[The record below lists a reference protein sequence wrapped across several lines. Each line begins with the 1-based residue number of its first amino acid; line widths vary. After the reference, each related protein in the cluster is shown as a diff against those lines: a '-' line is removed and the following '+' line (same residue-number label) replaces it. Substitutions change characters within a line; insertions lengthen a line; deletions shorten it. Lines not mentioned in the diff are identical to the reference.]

1 MGITRSRYRHLLW
14 VLGALLLSS
23 QAVGQTKGLIYKP
36 ATGAGSA
43 ILDPNG
49 DGFTSETAAGFIN
62 DDETESEIP
71 FVALPIIGA
80 GEPSSDLSTGPNC
93 GFTDLVK
100 STDNETVYTYSDGTY
115 LYFRFRL
122 GGTAENSKGYSI
134 LIDSDLK
141 FGSSGSDADPDYTA
155 GNPGFE
161 VEIVLESN
169 FGVAIYDID
178 NNALTSTEVGDAAV
192 DRPYD
197 EHCQKSIAHS
207 EECGQDY
214 FYDFYLAYADLSS
227 LGITSSTPLRML
239 GNTVI
244 SPKPSTGGSIS
255 DIAGIDD
262 DLGIT
267 DDLFEDLI
275 DIFPP
280 TSGDDLS
287 DGDELHPRA
296 DCPGIDAPI
305 DIGVT
310 SVSGTS
316 TEVDGTII
324 EVFKD
329 GFSQGSTVV
338 ASGVWTLSG
347 LTALVAGE
355 EITATAV
362 VPASTGT
369 EKSVSYSDC
378 NPAIVALTCSN
389 AISAATSFTMSSKGL
404 CGSAGSAVAGA
415 EIKVYFEGV
424 LQTAGSGSSN
434 YAGGQVFA
442 EADGSWIWKCSTN
455 SNTGCNGGA
464 GCAGWSTTGSYE
476 ITQTESGK
484 CESDPLE
491 YCAGGAA
498 TSTVPTFSGSL
509 TTATTTLSGSATTG
523 ASVTWYL
530 DGVEQATTTASAG
543 SWSFTPV
550 SLAADQT
557 VRVVSIEPGLCSAEA
572 STTVGGVSLTPAIT
586 GTYCTGSTIASVS
599 GYSSEVG
606 GTVTLYTK
614 GSAGVTTGDTQSGT
628 TTVSA
633 SGDWTIT
640 SLNLS
645 PGTFMA
651 ATVTNTGELES
662 GLSNEA
668 EIFSQ
673 TMDGSL
679 AITTSSANE
688 GDASISGT
696 GTAGNTIQLHLDGI
710 IEDGFTTTVDGSGNW
725 TISGLDAASAGY
737 NVLFAGGV
745 VGVSSQSG
753 SLCASDVVSGF
764 TVDCL
769 LPVSQTVTATT
780 STSVCSDKTITFNLA
795 STENLVVY
803 QLVDQSLNPL
813 GTAALGDGTAM
824 DLVASGL
831 SSSVTSIAVKALKM
845 GVTCETT
852 FGNTAVLVEGFSI
865 SHVSSNPTDCASPN
879 GSITISGVSSG
890 QAYNVD
896 YNVDGV
902 AASESLTANGSG
914 EISLLNLGP
923 GEYTDI
929 TVSGLVITLSC
940 TGNVIA
946 GPVVLTN
953 ASSPTLSLGAGSDPT
968 TCGGTDGSIAL
979 TSSIAAVTSY
989 TLNYMKDGATLSTS
1003 LASDASG
1010 NISWSGLG
1018 VGTYSN
1024 INIVNTSDGCKSNNV
1039 GPSVLSDPT
1048 LTIALA
1054 GSSNPASCGGN
1065 GSFNLTFTGLAD
1077 GSYTVNHD
1085 GGSFAGVTVTSGSA
1099 TVTTPAGT
1107 YTNINVVDPVTSCT
1121 LENGLSVTISDP
1133 ATHTIAATRTN
1144 PTTCGGNGSINL
1156 TFTNVTD
1163 GTYTIDYKDGV
1174 GASQSFSGVSV
1185 TSNAATIST
1194 TAGAYNDLS
1203 LTLSGCVSTGFPDI
1217 TISDPTPPT
1226 ISLNSSSNPST
1237 CSGTDGSITL
1247 DFTGVADGTYTL
1259 NYVDGALAAQTF
1271 TGVSVSSGSATIS
1284 GLGAGVYNDITITV
1298 SGCTS
1303 TDNIDVTLSDPT
1315 TPTITLNGSLNP
1327 STCSG
1332 TDGSITLD
1340 FTGVADGTYTLNY
1353 VDGALAAQTF
1363 TGVSVSSGSATIS
1376 GLGAGVY
1383 NDITITIA
1391 GCTSTDNIDVTLS
1404 DPTTPTITLNSS
1416 SNPSTCSG
1424 TDGSITLDFT
1434 GVADGTYTLNYVDGA
1449 LAAQTFT
1456 GVSVSSGSATISGL
1470 GAGVYN
1476 DITIT
1481 IAGCTSTDNI
1491 DVTLSD
1497 PTTPTITLNSSSNPS
1512 TCSGTDGSITLD
1524 FTGVADGSYTLN
1536 YVDGALAAQTFT
1548 GVSVSSGSATISGL
1562 GAGVYN
1568 DITITIAG
1576 CTSTD
1581 NIDVTL
1587 SDPTTP
1593 TISLNSSSNP
1603 STCSGTDGSI
1613 TLDFTGVAD
1622 GTYTLNYV
1630 DGALAAQTFTGV
1642 SVSSGSATISGLG
1655 AGVYNDITITIAG
1668 CTSTD
1673 NIDVTLSDPTTPTI
1687 TLNSSSNPSTCSGT
1701 DGSITLDFTGVADGT
1716 YTLNYVDGALAA
1728 QTFTGVS
1735 VSSGSATI
1743 SGLGAGVY
1751 NDITITVSGCTS
1763 TDNIDVTL
1771 SDPTTPTI
1779 TLNSS
1784 SNPSTCSGTDGSI
1797 TLDFTGVADGTYTLN
1812 YVDGALAAQTFT
1824 GVSVSSGSATI
1835 SGLGAGVY
1843 NDITITIAGCT
1854 STDNIDVTLSDPT
1867 TPTITLNSSSNP
1879 STCSGTDGSITLD
1892 FTGVADGTYTL
1903 NYVDGALA
1911 AQTFTGV
1918 SVSSGSATIS
1928 GLGAGVYNDITITIA
1943 GCTSTDNIDVTLSD
1957 PTTPTIT
1964 LNSSSNP
1971 STCSGTDG
1979 SITLDFTG
1987 VADGSYTLNYVDG
2000 ALAAQ
2005 TFTGVSVSSGSATI
2019 SGLGAGVY
2027 NDITITIAGCTSTDN
2042 IDVTLSDPTTPTISL
2057 NSSSN
2062 PSTCSGTDGSITLDF
2077 TGVADGT
2084 YTLNYVDGALAAQ
2097 TFTGVSVS
2105 SGSATISGLGAGV
2118 YNDITITVS
2127 GCTSTDNIDVTLS
2140 DPTTPTISLNS
2151 SSNPSTCS
2159 GTDGSITLDFTGVAD
2174 GTYTLNY
2181 VDGALAAQTFTGVS
2195 VSSGSA
2201 TISGLGAGVYNDI
2214 TITVSGCTSTDNI
2227 DVTLSDPTTPTIS
2240 LNSSSNPS
2248 TCSGT
2253 DGSITLGFTGVAD
2266 GTYTLNYVDGALAAQ
2281 TFTGVSVS
2289 SGSATISGLGA
2300 GVYNDITITI
2310 AGCTSTDNI
2319 DVTLSDPTTPT
2330 ITLNSSS
2337 NPSTCSG
2344 TDGSI
2349 TLDFTGVADGTYT
2362 LNYVD
2367 GALAA
2372 QTFTGVSV
2380 SSGSAT
2386 ISGLGA
2392 GVYNDITITIA
2403 GCTSTDNIDVTL
2415 SDPTTPT
2422 ITLNSSSN
2430 PSTCSGTDGS
2440 ITLDFTGVA
2449 DGTYT
2454 LNYVDGALAAQ
2465 TFTGVSVSSGSATI
2479 SGLGAG
2485 VYNDI
2490 TITVSGCTSTDNI
2503 DVTLTNPGAPTISV
2517 NSSSNPSTCSGT
2529 DGSITLDFT
2538 GVADGTYTLNYV
2550 DGALA
2555 AQTFTGVSVS
2565 SGSATISGLGAGVY
2579 NDITITVSG
2588 CTSTDNID
2596 VTLSDPTTPTIT
2608 LNSSLNPST
2617 CSGTDGSITL
2627 DFTGVADGTYTL
2639 NYVDGALAAQT
2650 FTGVSVSSGS
2660 ATISGLGA
2668 GVYNDITITIAG
2680 CTSTDNIDVTLNNP
2694 GAPTISLNS
2703 SSNPSTCSGTD
2714 GSITLD
2720 FTGVADGTYTLN
2732 YVDGALAAQTFTGV
2746 SVSSGSATISG
2757 LGAGVY
2763 NDITITISGCTSTDN
2778 IDVTLSDPTTPT
2790 ITLNSSSNPSTC
2802 SGTDGSITLDFTGVA
2817 DGTYTLNYVDGALAA
2832 QTFTGVSVSS
2842 GSATISG
2849 LGAGVYNDIT
2859 ITLSG
2864 CTSTDNIDVTLSD
2877 PTTPTITLNSSSNP
2891 STCSGTDGSI
2901 TLDFTGVA
2909 DGTYTLNYVDGAL
2922 AAQTFTGV
2930 SVSSGS
2936 ATISGLGAG
2945 VYNDIT
2951 ITIAGC
2957 TSTDNIDVTLSDPT
2971 TPTITLNSSSN
2982 PSTCSGTDGS
2992 ITLDFT
2998 GVADGTYTLNYV
3010 DGALA
3015 AQTFTGVSVSSGSAT
3030 ISGLGAGVY
3039 NDITITL
3046 SGCTSTDNIDVT
3058 LSDPTTPTISLNSSS
3073 NPSTCSGTDGSITL
3087 DFTGVADGTY
3097 TLNYVDGALAAQTF
3111 TGVSVSSGSATISG
3125 LGAGVYNDITIT
3137 VSGCTSTDNIDVT
3150 LSDPTTPT
3158 ISLNSSSNPSTCSG
3172 TDGSITL
3179 DFTGVADGTYTLNY
3193 VDGALAAQTFTGVSV
3208 SSGSATI
3215 SGLGAGVYND
3225 ITITVSGCTST
3236 DNIDVTLSDPTTPT
3250 ISLNSS
3256 SNPSTCS
3263 GTDGSIT
3270 LGFTG
3275 VADGTYTLNYVDGA
3289 LAAQT
3294 FTGVSVSSGSAT
3306 ISGLGAGVYND
3317 ITITVSGCTSTDNI
3331 DVTLSDPTTP
3341 TISPNS
3347 SSNPSTC
3354 SGTDGS
3360 ITLDFT
3366 GVADG
3371 TYTLNYVDGA
3381 LAAQTFTGVS
3391 VSSGSATISSLGADV
3406 YNDITITLSGCTST
3420 DNIDVTLSDPTT
3432 PTISLNSSSNPS
3444 TCSGTDGSITL
3455 DFTGVADGTY
3465 TLNYVDGALAAQTF
3479 TGVSVSSGSA
3489 TISGLGAGVYNDI
3502 TITVSGCTST
3512 DNIDVTL
3519 SDPTTPTISLNS
3531 SSNPSTCSG
3540 TDGSITLDFTG
3551 VADGT
3556 YTLNYVDG
3564 ALAAQTFTGV
3574 SVSSGS
3580 ATISG
3585 LGAGVHND
3593 ITITISGCTS
3603 TDNIDVT
3610 LSDPTTPTITLNSS
3624 SNPSTCSG
3632 TDGSITLGF
3641 TGVADG
3647 TYTLN
3652 YVDGALA
3659 AQTFTGVSVSSGS
3672 ATISGLGAGVYNDI
3686 TITIAGCTSTD
3697 NIDVTL
3703 SDPTTPTISLNS
3715 SSNPSTCG
3723 GTDGSITLDFTGV
3736 ADGTYTLN
3744 YVDGAL
3750 AAQTFTG
3757 VSVSSG
3763 SATISSRGAGVY
3775 NDITITVSGCTST
3788 DNIDVT
3794 LTNPGAP
3801 TISVNSSSNPSTCS
3815 GTDGSITLD
3824 FTGVADGTYTLNYVD
3839 GALAAQTFTG
3849 VSVSSGSATISGLG
3863 AGVYN
3868 DITITIS
3875 GCTSTDNIDVTL
3887 SDPTTPTITLNSS
3900 SNPSTCSGTDGS
3912 ITLDFTGVADG
3923 TYTLNYVDG
3932 ALAALTFTGV
3942 SVSSGSATISGLGAG
3957 VYNDI
3962 TITIAGCTSTDNIDV
3977 TLSDPTTPTIS
3988 LNSSSNPSTCGGTD
4002 GSITLDFTGVAD
4014 GTYTLNY
4021 VDGALAAQTFTGV
4034 SVSSG
4039 SATISG
4045 LGAGV
4050 YNDITIT
4057 ISGCTSTDNIDVTL
4071 SDPTTPTITLNS
4083 SSNPSTC
4090 SGTDGSITLDFTGV
4104 ADGTYTLN
4112 YVDGA
4117 LAAQTFT
4124 GVSVSSGSATISGLG
4139 AGVYN
4144 DITITISGCTSTDNI
4159 DVTLSDPTTPTIS
4172 LNSSSNP
4179 STCSGTDGSITLDFT
4194 GVADGTYT
4202 LNYVDGALAAQTFT
4216 GVSVSSGSATISG
4229 LGAGVYNDITITI
4242 AGCTST
4248 DNIDVTLSDPT
4259 TPTISLNSSSNPS
4272 TCGGTDGSITLDFT
4286 GVADG
4291 TYTLNYVDGALAAQ
4305 TFTGVSVSSGSATIS
4320 SLGAGVYND
4329 ITITVS
4335 GCTSTDNMDVTLT
4348 NPGAPTISVNS
4359 SSNPSTCSGTE
4370 GSITLDFTG
4379 VADGTYTLN
4388 YVDGALAAQTF
4399 TGVSVSSGSATI
4411 SGLGAGVYN
4420 DITITLSGCTSTDN
4434 IDVTLSDPTTPTISL
4449 NSSSNPS
4456 TCSGTDGSITLDFT
4470 GVADGTYTLNY
4481 VDGAL
4486 AAQTFTGV
4494 SVSSGSATI
4503 SGLGAGVYNDI
4514 TITIAGCTSTD
4525 NIDVTLN
4532 NPGAPTISLNSS
4544 SNPST
4549 CSGTDGS
4556 ITLDFTGVADGT
4568 YTLNYVDGA
4577 LAAQT
4582 FTGVSVSSGSAT
4594 ISGLGAGVYNDITIT
4609 ISGCTSTD
4617 NIDVTLN
4624 NPGAPTAPTVA
4635 TLLTNSATPT
4645 IMGTADAGN
4654 TVTVVVGGATYST
4667 TADGSGDW
4675 SIDTSVDTPTSGSFA
4690 PDVNGDNEVVATAS
4704 NGSCNTSDTSS
4715 NELTIDTTAPATPT
4729 ITSQTTNDT
4738 TPTLTGTAEAGTT
4751 VTVVIDGVTFTTT
4764 ADGSGDWSI
4773 DTGSDTPTAGGPFM
4787 GLSEGDYDIA
4797 ITSTDGS
4804 GNSTSDG
4811 STNEL
4816 TIDTT
4821 APATPTITSQTTND
4835 TTPTLTGTAEAGN
4848 TVTVVIDGVTFTTT
4862 ADGSG
4867 DWSIDT
4873 GTDTPTAGG
4882 PFTGMLEGDYEIAV
4896 TSTDGAGNNTSDG
4909 SANELTIDT
4918 TAPATPTITSQTT
4931 NDTTPT
4937 LTGTAEAG
4945 TTVTVVIDGVTFT
4958 TTADGSGD
4966 WSIDTGSDTPTA
4978 GGPFTGLSE
4987 GDYEIAVTSTDGAG
5001 NSTSDGSSNEL
5012 TIDTTAPATPTITS
5026 QTTNDTTPT
5035 LTGTAEA
5042 GTTVTVVIDGVT
5054 FTTTADG
5061 SGDWGVD
5068 TGTDTPT
5075 AGGPFTGLSEGDY
5088 EIAVTSTDGAGN
5100 STSDGSSNEL
5110 TIDTTA
5116 PATPT
5121 IASQTTNDTTPTLT
5135 GTAEAGTT
5143 VTVVIDGVTFTTTAD
5158 GSGDWSIDTGSDT
5171 PTAGGPFMGLS
5182 EGDYDIAITSTDGS
5196 GNSTSDGSTNE
5207 LTIDTTAPATP
5218 TITSQTTND
5227 TTPTLTGTAE
5237 AGNTVTVVID
5247 GVTFTTTADGSGDWS
5262 IDTGTDTPTAGGPFT
5277 GLSEG
5282 DYDIA
5287 ITSTDGAGNAANDA
5301 SSSEL
5306 VITTGGPSVP
5316 TINSQVTNDTT
5327 PILTGTADAGTT
5339 ITVVVDGVTF
5349 TTTADE
5355 EGNWS
5360 LDTETETPTTG
5371 GPFTGLADGSQEVSV
5386 TSTDGSG
5393 DSASDTSSGE
5403 LVIDTIGPSTPTVN
5417 TQLSNDPTPVVTG
5430 SAEAGT
5436 TVTVVIDGVT
5446 FTTSADSD
5454 GNWSV
5459 DTETLSPSSG
5469 GPFTGLADGVF
5480 DVQVTSLDDAG
5491 NSSSDGS
5498 TNEVTIDTTAPA
5510 APTITSGTTNDRTPT
5525 LTGTAEPGSTLT
5537 IVIDGVTFTTTADSD
5552 GNWSIDTQVDSPT
5565 SGGPFTGLAEGDY
5578 EIIVT
5583 STDSAG
5589 NSVSGDSQLTIVI
5602 DTPIVDTDGDGILDS
5617 DEDTNGDGDLANDD
5631 CDGDG
5636 VANYLDTDYCDT
5648 DGDGLLDD
5656 IEDANENGDFYDD
5669 DCDNDGT
5676 ANFLDP
5682 DLCDSDNDG
5691 IPDVEEDDNGDGD
5704 LKNDD
5709 CDDDGVPD
5717 YLDRD
5722 LCVAMVEPH
5731 PGFTPNGDGIN
5742 DFFYIDDIED
5752 FPNNTVQIFNRWGNK
5767 VFEIAGYNNQ
5777 DRVWTSESN
5786 FGIVYG
5792 DKRVP
5797 DGTYYYLIDLGDGSA
5812 PLSGFVVISK

>member
-1 MGITRSRYRHLLW
+1 MGITRRRYRHLFW
-14 VLGALLLSS
+14 VLGALMLSL
-23 QAVGQTKGLIYKP
+23 QTMGQTKGLIYKP
-36 ATGAGSA
+36 AVGSGSG
-43 ILDPNG
+43 ILDPNA

-141 FGSSGSDADPDYTA
+141 FGSSGSDADPDNTA

-178 NNALTSTEVGDAAV
+178 NNTLTSTEVGDAAV

-214 FYDFYLAYADLSS
+214 FYDFYLAYSDLSS
-227 LGITSSTPLRML
+227 LGITSATPLRML

-296 DCPGIDAPI
+296 SCPGIDAPI
-305 DIGVT
+305 GIGVT

-362 VPASTGT
+362 VPVSAGT

-378 NPAIVALTCSN
+378 NPVTVAATCSN
-389 AISAATSFTMSSKGL
+389 AISAATTFSISTKGL
-404 CGSAGSAVAGA
+404 CGDAGSAIAGA

-424 LQTAGSGSSN
+424 LQSTGFGSV
-434 YAGGQVFA
+434 YAA
-442 EADGSWIWKCSTN
+442 ADGSWTWKCN
-455 SNTGCNGGA
+455 GNTSSCTGGGGCGFPTSGQI
-464 GCAGWSTTGSYE
+464 E
-476 ITQTESGK
+476 VTQTESGK
-484 CESDPLE
+484 CESDPVE

-498 TSTVPTFSGSL
+498 ASTAPTFDTSL
-509 TTATTTLSGSATTG
+509 TTATTTLSGAATAG
-523 ASVTWYL
+523 ASVTWFL
-530 DGVEQATTTASAG
+530 DGAEQATTTASGGA
-543 SWSFTPV
+543 WSFTPV
-550 SLAADQT
+550 TLSADQT
-557 VRVVSIEPGLCSAEA
+557 VKVVSIETGLCSAEA
-572 STTVGGVSLTPAIT
+572 STTVGGVSLTPTIA
-586 GTYCTGSTIASVS
+586 GTYCTGSTITSVS

-614 GSAGVTTGDTQSGT
+614 ASAGVTTGDTQSGMA
-628 TTVSA
+628 TVSA
-633 SGDWTIT
+633 SGDWTIS

-651 ATVTNTGELES
+651 VTVTNTGELES
-662 GLSNEA
+662 GLSNEV

-710 IEDGFTTTVDGSGNW
+710 AEDGFTATVDGSGDW

-745 VGVSSQSG
+745 VGVSSQNG

-769 LPVSQTVTATT
+769 LPVSQTVSATT
-780 STSVCSDKTITFNLA
+780 STSVCSDKTITFNIA

-803 QLVDQSLNPL
+803 QLVDQSSNPL
-813 GTAALGDGTAM
+813 GTAVLGDGTAL

-831 SSSVTSIAVKALKM
+831 SSSVTSIAVKASKI

-865 SHVSSNPTDCASPN
+865 SHVSANPTDCASPN

-890 QAYNVD
+890 QSYNVD

-902 AASESLTANGSG
+902 GASTSLTANGSG

-968 TCGGTDGSIAL
+968 TCGGTDGSISL

-989 TLNYMKDGATLSTS
+989 TVNYMKDGATQSAS

-1010 NISWSGLG
+1010 NISLSGLG

-1024 INIVNTSDGCKSNNV
+1024 INIVNTADGCKSNNV
-1039 GPSVLSDPT
+1039 GPIVLSDPS

-1085 GGSFAGVTVTSGSA
+1085 DGSFAGVTVTSGSA
-1099 TVTTPAGT
+1099 TVTASAGT
-1107 YTNINVVDPVTSCT
+1107 YTNINAVDPVTACT

-1133 ATHTIAATRTN
+1133 ATHSISATRTN
-1144 PTTCGGNGSINL
+1144 PATCGGNGSINL
-1156 TFTNVTD
+1156 TFTNVPD

-1185 TSNAATIST
+1185 ASNAATIST

-1217 TISDPTPPT
+1217 TISDPTPPA

-1237 CSGTDGSITL
+1237 CS
-1247 DFTGVADGTYTL
+1247 A
-1259 NYVDGALAAQTF
+1259 
-1271 TGVSVSSGSATIS
+1271 
-1284 GLGAGVYNDITITV
+1284 
-1298 SGCTS
+1298 
-1303 TDNIDVTLSDPT
+1303 
-1315 TPTITLNGSLNP
+1315 
-1327 STCSG
+1327 
-1332 TDGSITLD
+1332 
-1340 FTGVADGTYTLNY
+1340 
-1353 VDGALAAQTF
+1353 
-1363 TGVSVSSGSATIS
+1363 
-1376 GLGAGVY
+1376 
-1383 NDITITIA
+1383 
-1391 GCTSTDNIDVTLS
+1391 
-1404 DPTTPTITLNSS
+1404 
-1416 SNPSTCSG
+1416 
-1424 TDGSITLDFT
+1424 
-1434 GVADGTYTLNYVDGA
+1434 
-1449 LAAQTFT
+1449 
-1456 GVSVSSGSATISGL
+1456 
-1470 GAGVYN
+1470 
-1476 DITIT
+1476 
-1481 IAGCTSTDNI
+1481 
-1491 DVTLSD
+1491 
-1497 PTTPTITLNSSSNPS
+1497 
-1512 TCSGTDGSITLD
+1512 TDGSITLD

-1568 DITITIAG
+1568 DIT
-1576 CTSTD
+1576 
-1581 NIDVTL
+1581 VT
-1587 SDPTTP
+1587 
-1593 TISLNSSSNP
+1593 
-1603 STCSGTDGSI
+1603 
-1613 TLDFTGVAD
+1613 
-1622 GTYTLNYV
+1622 
-1630 DGALAAQTFTGV
+1630 V
-1642 SVSSGSATISGLG
+1642 S
-1655 AGVYNDITITIAG
+1655 G

-1687 TLNSSSNPSTCSGT
+1687 TLNSSSNPSTCSAT
-1701 DGSITLDFTGVADGT
+1701 DGSITLDFTGVADGS

-1797 TLDFTGVADGTYTLN
+1797 TLDFTGVADGSYTLNYVDGALAAQTFTGVSVSSGSATISGLGAGVYNDITITVSGCTSTDNIDVTLSDPTTPTISLNSSSNPSTCSATDGSITLDFTGVADGSYTLNYVDGALAAQTFTGVSVSSGSATISGLGAGVYNDITITVSGCTSTDNIDVTLSDPGTPTISLNSSSNPSTCSATDGSITLDFTGVADGSYTLN

-1843 NDITITIAGCT
+1843 NDITITISGCT

-1879 STCSGTDGSITLD
+1879 STCSATDGSITLD
-1892 FTGVADGTYTL
+1892 FTGVADGSYTLNYVDGALAAQTFTGVSVSSGSATISGLGAGVYNDITITVSGCTSTDNIDVTLSDPTTPTITLNSSSNPSTCSATDGSITLDFTGVADGSYTL

-1928 GLGAGVYNDITITIA
+1928 GLGAGVYNDITITISGCTSTDNIDVTLSDPTTPTITLNSSSNPSTCSA
-1943 GCTSTDNIDVTLSD
+1943 TDGSITLDFTGVADGSYTLNYVDGALAAQTFTGVSVSSGSATISGLGAGVYNDITITVSGCTSTDNIDVTLSDPTTPTISLNSSSNPSTCSATDGNITLDFTGVADGSYTLNYVDGALAAQTFTGVSVSSGSATISGLGAGVYNDITITVSGCTSTDNIDVTLSD

-2027 NDITITIAGCTSTDN
+2027 NDITITVSGCTSTDN
-2042 IDVTLSDPTTPTISL
+2042 IDVTLSDPTTPTITL

-2062 PSTCSGTDGSITLDF
+2062 PSTCSATDGSITLDF
-2077 TGVADGT
+2077 TGVADGS

-2140 DPTTPTISLNS
+2140 DP
-2151 SSNPSTCS
+2151 
-2159 GTDGSITLDFTGVAD
+2159 A
-2174 GTYTLNY
+2174 
-2181 VDGALAAQTFTGVS
+2181 
-2195 VSSGSA
+2195 
-2201 TISGLGAGVYNDI
+2201 
-2214 TITVSGCTSTDNI
+2214 
-2227 DVTLSDPTTPTIS
+2227 
-2240 LNSSSNPS
+2240 
-2248 TCSGT
+2248 
-2253 DGSITLGFTGVAD
+2253 
-2266 GTYTLNYVDGALAAQ
+2266 
-2281 TFTGVSVS
+2281 
-2289 SGSATISGLGA
+2289 
-2300 GVYNDITITI
+2300 
-2310 AGCTSTDNI
+2310 
-2319 DVTLSDPTTPT
+2319 TPT

-2337 NPSTCSG
+2337 NPSTCSA

-2349 TLDFTGVADGTYT
+2349 TLDFTGVADG
-2362 LNYVD
+2362 
-2367 GALAA
+2367 
-2372 QTFTGVSV
+2372 S
-2380 SSGSAT
+2380 
-2386 ISGLGA
+2386 
-2392 GVYNDITITIA
+2392 
-2403 GCTSTDNIDVTL
+2403 
-2415 SDPTTPT
+2415 
-2422 ITLNSSSN
+2422 
-2430 PSTCSGTDGS
+2430 
-2440 ITLDFTGVA
+2440 
-2449 DGTYT
+2449 
-2454 LNYVDGALAAQ
+2454 
-2465 TFTGVSVSSGSATI
+2465 
-2479 SGLGAG
+2479 
-2485 VYNDI
+2485 
-2490 TITVSGCTSTDNI
+2490 
-2503 DVTLTNPGAPTISV
+2503 
-2517 NSSSNPSTCSGT
+2517 
-2529 DGSITLDFT
+2529 
-2538 GVADGTYTLNYV
+2538 YTLNYV

-2608 LNSSLNPST
+2608 LNSSSNPST
-2617 CSGTDGSITL
+2617 CSATDGSITL
-2627 DFTGVADGTYTL
+2627 DFTGVADGSYTL

-2668 GVYNDITITIAG
+2668 GVYNDITIT
-2680 CTSTDNIDVTLNNP
+2680 V
-2694 GAPTISLNS
+2694 
-2703 SSNPSTCSGTD
+2703 
-2714 GSITLD
+2714 
-2720 FTGVADGTYTLN
+2720 
-2732 YVDGALAAQTFTGV
+2732 
-2746 SVSSGSATISG
+2746 
-2757 LGAGVY
+2757 
-2763 NDITITISGCTSTDN
+2763 SGCTSTDN
-2778 IDVTLSDPTTPT
+2778 IDVTLSDPGTPT

-2802 SGTDGSITLDFTGVA
+2802 SATDGSITLDFTGVA
-2817 DGTYTLNYVDGALAA
+2817 DG
-2832 QTFTGVSVSS
+2832 S
-2842 GSATISG
+2842 
-2849 LGAGVYNDIT
+2849 
-2859 ITLSG
+2859 
-2864 CTSTDNIDVTLSD
+2864 
-2877 PTTPTITLNSSSNP
+2877 
-2891 STCSGTDGSI
+2891 
-2901 TLDFTGVA
+2901 
-2909 DGTYTLNYVDGAL
+2909 
-2922 AAQTFTGV
+2922 
-2930 SVSSGS
+2930 
-2936 ATISGLGAG
+2936 
-2945 VYNDIT
+2945 
-2951 ITIAGC
+2951 
-2957 TSTDNIDVTLSDPT
+2957 
-2971 TPTITLNSSSN
+2971 
-2982 PSTCSGTDGS
+2982 
-2992 ITLDFT
+2992 
-2998 GVADGTYTLNYV
+2998 
-3010 DGALA
+3010 
-3015 AQTFTGVSVSSGSAT
+3015 
-3030 ISGLGAGVY
+3030 
-3039 NDITITL
+3039 
-3046 SGCTSTDNIDVT
+3046 
-3058 LSDPTTPTISLNSSS
+3058 
-3073 NPSTCSGTDGSITL
+3073 
-3087 DFTGVADGTY
+3087 Y

-3158 ISLNSSSNPSTCSG
+3158 ITLNSSSNPSTCSA

-3179 DFTGVADGTYTLNY
+3179 DFTGVADGSYTLNY

-3250 ISLNSS
+3250 ITLNSSSNPTTCSGTDGSITLDFTGVADGSYTLNYVDGALAAQTFTGVSVSSGSATISGLGAGVYNDITITVSGCTSTDNIDVTLSDPTTPTVTLNSS

-3263 GTDGSIT
+3263 ATDGSIT
-3270 LGFTG
+3270 LDFTG
-3275 VADGTYTLNYVDGA
+3275 VADGSYTLNYVDGA

-3341 TISPNS
+3341 TITLNS
-3347 SSNPSTC
+3347 SSNPTTC

-3371 TYTLNYVDGA
+3371 
-3381 LAAQTFTGVS
+3381 S
-3391 VSSGSATISSLGADV
+3391 
-3406 YNDITITLSGCTST
+3406 
-3420 DNIDVTLSDPTT
+3420 
-3432 PTISLNSSSNPS
+3432 
-3444 TCSGTDGSITL
+3444 
-3455 DFTGVADGTY
+3455 Y

-3519 SDPTTPTISLNS
+3519 SDPTTPTITLNS

-3551 VADGT
+3551 VADGS

-3585 LGAGVHND
+3585 LGAGVYND
-3593 ITITISGCTS
+3593 ITITVSGCTS

-3632 TDGSITLGF
+3632 TDGSITLDF

-3647 TYTLN
+3647 SYTLN

-3686 TITIAGCTSTD
+3686 TITVSGCTSTD
-3697 NIDVTL
+3697 NIDVTV

-3715 SSNPSTCG
+3715 SSNPSTCSA
-3723 GTDGSITLDFTGV
+3723 TDGSITLDFTGV
-3736 ADGTYTLN
+3736 ADG
-3744 YVDGAL
+3744 
-3750 AAQTFTG
+3750 
-3757 VSVSSG
+3757 S
-3763 SATISSRGAGVY
+3763 
-3775 NDITITVSGCTST
+3775 
-3788 DNIDVT
+3788 
-3794 LTNPGAP
+3794 
-3801 TISVNSSSNPSTCS
+3801 
-3815 GTDGSITLD
+3815 
-3824 FTGVADGTYTLNYVD
+3824 YTLNYVD

-3887 SDPTTPTITLNSS
+3887 SDPTTPTVTLNSS
-3900 SNPSTCSGTDGS
+3900 SNPSTCSTTDGS

-3923 TYTLNYVDG
+3923 
-3932 ALAALTFTGV
+3932 
-3942 SVSSGSATISGLGAG
+3942 S
-3957 VYNDI
+3957 
-3962 TITIAGCTSTDNIDV
+3962 
-3977 TLSDPTTPTIS
+3977 
-3988 LNSSSNPSTCGGTD
+3988 
-4002 GSITLDFTGVAD
+4002 
-4014 GTYTLNY
+4014 YTLNY

-4057 ISGCTSTDNIDVTL
+4057 VSGCTSTDNIDVTL
-4071 SDPTTPTITLNS
+4071 SDPGAPGIPTVNTLHTNNASPTIT
-4083 SSNPSTC
+4083 
-4090 SGTDGSITLDFTGV
+4090 
-4104 ADGTYTLN
+4104 
-4112 YVDGA
+4112 
-4117 LAAQTFT
+4117 
-4124 GVSVSSGSATISGLG
+4124 
-4139 AGVYN
+4139 
-4144 DITITISGCTSTDNI
+4144 
-4159 DVTLSDPTTPTIS
+4159 
-4172 LNSSSNP
+4172 
-4179 STCSGTDGSITLDFT
+4179 
-4194 GVADGTYT
+4194 
-4202 LNYVDGALAAQTFT
+4202 
-4216 GVSVSSGSATISG
+4216 
-4229 LGAGVYNDITITI
+4229 
-4242 AGCTST
+4242 
-4248 DNIDVTLSDPT
+4248 
-4259 TPTISLNSSSNPS
+4259 
-4272 TCGGTDGSITLDFT
+4272 
-4286 GVADG
+4286 
-4291 TYTLNYVDGALAAQ
+4291 
-4305 TFTGVSVSSGSATIS
+4305 
-4320 SLGAGVYND
+4320 
-4329 ITITVS
+4329 
-4335 GCTSTDNMDVTLT
+4335 
-4348 NPGAPTISVNS
+4348 
-4359 SSNPSTCSGTE
+4359 
-4370 GSITLDFTG
+4370 
-4379 VADGTYTLN
+4379 
-4388 YVDGALAAQTF
+4388 
-4399 TGVSVSSGSATI
+4399 
-4411 SGLGAGVYN
+4411 
-4420 DITITLSGCTSTDN
+4420 
-4434 IDVTLSDPTTPTISL
+4434 
-4449 NSSSNPS
+4449 
-4456 TCSGTDGSITLDFT
+4456 
-4470 GVADGTYTLNY
+4470 
-4481 VDGAL
+4481 
-4486 AAQTFTGV
+4486 
-4494 SVSSGSATI
+4494 
-4503 SGLGAGVYNDI
+4503 
-4514 TITIAGCTSTD
+4514 
-4525 NIDVTLN
+4525 
-4532 NPGAPTISLNSS
+4532 
-4544 SNPST
+4544 
-4549 CSGTDGS
+4549 
-4556 ITLDFTGVADGT
+4556 
-4568 YTLNYVDGA
+4568 
-4577 LAAQT
+4577 
-4582 FTGVSVSSGSAT
+4582 
-4594 ISGLGAGVYNDITIT
+4594 
-4609 ISGCTSTD
+4609 
-4617 NIDVTLN
+4617 
-4624 NPGAPTAPTVA
+4624 
-4635 TLLTNSATPT
+4635 
-4645 IMGTADAGN
+4645 GTADAGN

-4675 SIDTSVDTPTSGSFA
+4675 SIDTSADTPTSGTFS
-4690 PDVNGDNEVVATAS
+4690 PDVNGGNEVVATAS
-4704 NGSCNTSDTSS
+4704 NGLCNTSDISS

-4729 ITSQTTNDT
+4729 IASQTTNDT

-4751 VTVVIDGVTFTTT
+4751 VTVVIDGVTFATTT
-4764 ADGSGDWSI
+4764 DGSGDW
-4773 DTGSDTPTAGGPFM
+4773 T
-4787 GLSEGDYDIA
+4787 
-4797 ITSTDGS
+4797 
-4804 GNSTSDG
+4804 
-4811 STNEL
+4811 
-4816 TIDTT
+4816 
-4821 APATPTITSQTTND
+4821 
-4835 TTPTLTGTAEAGN
+4835 
-4848 TVTVVIDGVTFTTT
+4848 
-4862 ADGSG
+4862 
-4867 DWSIDT
+4867 
-4873 GTDTPTAGG
+4873 
-4882 PFTGMLEGDYEIAV
+4882 
-4896 TSTDGAGNNTSDG
+4896 
-4909 SANELTIDT
+4909 
-4918 TAPATPTITSQTT
+4918 
-4931 NDTTPT
+4931 
-4937 LTGTAEAG
+4937 
-4945 TTVTVVIDGVTFT
+4945 
-4958 TTADGSGD
+4958 
-4966 WSIDTGSDTPTA
+4966 
-4978 GGPFTGLSE
+4978 
-4987 GDYEIAVTSTDGAG
+4987 
-5001 NSTSDGSSNEL
+5001 
-5012 TIDTTAPATPTITS
+5012 
-5026 QTTNDTTPT
+5026 
-5035 LTGTAEA
+5035 
-5042 GTTVTVVIDGVT
+5042 
-5054 FTTTADG
+5054 
-5061 SGDWGVD
+5061 VD
-5068 TGTDTPT
+5068 TETDTPT

-5088 EIAVTSTDGAGN
+5088 DLAVTSTDGAGN
-5100 STSDGSSNEL
+5100 STSDGSTNEL

-5158 GSGDWSIDTGSDT
+5158 GSGDWSVDT
-5171 PTAGGPFMGLS
+5171 
-5182 EGDYDIAITSTDGS
+5182 E
-5196 GNSTSDGSTNE
+5196 
-5207 LTIDTTAPATP
+5207 
-5218 TITSQTTND
+5218 
-5227 TTPTLTGTAE
+5227 
-5237 AGNTVTVVID
+5237 
-5247 GVTFTTTADGSGDWS
+5247 
-5262 IDTGTDTPTAGGPFT
+5262 TDTPTAGGPFT

-5282 DYDIA
+5282 DYD
-5287 ITSTDGAGNAANDA
+5287 
-5301 SSSEL
+5301 
-5306 VITTGGPSVP
+5306 
-5316 TINSQVTNDTT
+5316 
-5327 PILTGTADAGTT
+5327 
-5339 ITVVVDGVTF
+5339 
-5349 TTTADE
+5349 
-5355 EGNWS
+5355 
-5360 LDTETETPTTG
+5360 
-5371 GPFTGLADGSQEVSV
+5371 LAV
-5386 TSTDGSG
+5386 TS
-5393 DSASDTSSGE
+5393 
-5403 LVIDTIGPSTPTVN
+5403 ID
-5417 TQLSNDPTPVVTG
+5417 
-5430 SAEAGT
+5430 A
-5436 TVTVVIDGVT
+5436 
-5446 FTTSADSD
+5446 
-5454 GNWSV
+5454 
-5459 DTETLSPSSG
+5459 
-5469 GPFTGLADGVF
+5469 
-5480 DVQVTSLDDAG
+5480 AG
-5491 NSSSDGS
+5491 NSTSDGTS
-5498 TNEVTIDTTAPA
+5498 NEVTIDTTAPST
-5510 APTITSGTTNDRTPT
+5510 PTVTSQTTNDTTPT
-5525 LTGTAEPGSTLT
+5525 LTGT
-5537 IVIDGVTFTTTADSD
+5537 
-5552 GNWSIDTQVDSPT
+5552 
-5565 SGGPFTGLAEGDY
+5565 GGGW
-5578 EIIVT
+5578 
-5583 STDSAG
+5583 
-5589 NSVSGDSQLTIVI
+5589 N
-5602 DTPIVDTDGDGILDS
+5602 
-5617 DEDTNGDGDLANDD
+5617 D
-5631 CDGDG
+5631 CDG
-5636 VANYLDTDYCDT
+5636 
-5648 DGDGLLDD
+5648 GD
-5656 IEDANENGDFYDD
+5656 
-5669 DCDNDGT
+5669 
-5676 ANFLDP
+5676 
-5682 DLCDSDNDG
+5682 
-5691 IPDVEEDDNGDGD
+5691 
-5704 LKNDD
+5704 
-5709 CDDDGVPD
+5709 
-5717 YLDRD
+5717 
-5722 LCVAMVEPH
+5722 
-5731 PGFTPNGDGIN
+5731 
-5742 DFFYIDDIED
+5742 
-5752 FPNNTVQIFNRWGNK
+5752 
-5767 VFEIAGYNNQ
+5767 
-5777 DRVWTSESN
+5777 
-5786 FGIVYG
+5786 
-5792 DKRVP
+5792 
-5797 DGTYYYLIDLGDGSA
+5797 
-5812 PLSGFVVISK
+5812 